1 MNFNYFYNTGSQPFK
16 GLNGD
21 VSQQKLLSF
30 WSGEKFRQFFS
41 HASKKVSDIANYPVE
56 QFFSDSLNYSVSRIK
71 EINQDI
77 ALNPVSSTFEKTA
90 TSNKF
95 GFKKFLAVGAATMAL
110 QMGATAI
117 HNNNA
122 ETQFI
127 QNNHFSSLQSQQN
140 KFSTVNNYQDNRL
153 SSISDPHGIKRNQSV
168 LPKENA
174 LASFLKQ
181 SLSNSNPVENLR
193 EDIPKEI
200 VKMPKYMQSMFTTKE
215 DAFVH
220 LLNVAEGKQDK
231 FYRDNKGIALAYG
244 WNPTRNTK
252 EFNLKIAQEAGF
264 DEEQTAAIS
273 RISNTN
279 KVNYVPKDLKKMRFT
294 AEQVQKTALALMPHY
309 EQGFLDAMAANSIRN
324 KRNPQKD
331 IQAYHDLPNNQQ
343 AIMIHMAYKVG
354 GENLMNYKTFYK
366 KLFGYLDK
374 PTKGNL
380 AEVKKNFQYTYAT
393 LDGERLHDTRV
404 EEIHA
409 GFFSDCAINVD
420 PKIKEKVSSKINQC
434 RNIANLTNKDT
445 VEDIKT
451 NVASIQTKMAKM
463 FG

>member
-127 QNNHFSSLQSQQN
+127 QNNHFASLQAQQN

-174 LASFLKQ
+174 LASFLG
-181 SLSNSNPVENLR
+181 
-193 EDIPKEI
+193 IPRCC
-200 VKMPKYMQSMFTTKE
+200 M
-215 DAFVH
+215 
-220 LLNVAEGKQDK
+220 
-231 FYRDNKGIALAYG
+231 
-244 WNPTRNTK
+244 
-252 EFNLKIAQEAGF
+252 
-264 DEEQTAAIS
+264 
-273 RISNTN
+273 
-279 KVNYVPKDLKKMRFT
+279 
-294 AEQVQKTALALMPHY
+294 
-309 EQGFLDAMAANSIRN
+309 
-324 KRNPQKD
+324 
-331 IQAYHDLPNNQQ
+331 
-343 AIMIHMAYKVG
+343 
-354 GENLMNYKTFYK
+354 
-366 KLFGYLDK
+366 
-374 PTKGNL
+374 
-380 AEVKKNFQYTYAT
+380 
-393 LDGERLHDTRV
+393 
-404 EEIHA
+404 
-409 GFFSDCAINVD
+409 
-420 PKIKEKVSSKINQC
+420 
-434 RNIANLTNKDT
+434 
-445 VEDIKT
+445 
-451 NVASIQTKMAKM
+451 
-463 FG
+463 